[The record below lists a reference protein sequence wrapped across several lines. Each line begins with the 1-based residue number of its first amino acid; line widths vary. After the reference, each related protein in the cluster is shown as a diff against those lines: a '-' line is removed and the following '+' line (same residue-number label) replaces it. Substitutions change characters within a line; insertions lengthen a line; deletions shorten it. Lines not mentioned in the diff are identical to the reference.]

1 MAAKL
6 FLKLEPPDEHMEMDF
21 IATASSSSSI
31 SDSPTSN
38 TTETDPETKIHGI
51 CAVCG
56 DAATGLHY
64 FTMSC
69 NGCKTFFR
77 RCVVNGRKFVCR
89 NGGNCAFDKNRRCGC
104 RACRFQKC
112 IDAGMNSSDRR
123 CGCRA
128 CRFQKCIDAGMNSS
142 AIQYTPSA
150 NLTLSIARKRFS
162 KQFRHEKTADVKID
176 TRLFKTVHNQVLQ
189 TIGYVLRIEEKYFRL
204 RNSNYYP
211 YEEETGLEDYIN
223 SSCALAEAE
232 KY

>member
-112 IDAGMNSSDRR
+112 IDAGMNSS
-123 CGCRA
+123 
-128 CRFQKCIDAGMNSS
+128 